1 MGTYSAKQKKSNVS
15 IIGGKEIAKRL
26 RNMEDAAS
34 GILMKAAMKGG
45 EIALDDARKKCPVD
59 SGRLRNSL
67 KLEEL
72 SSTPRKATVKVD
84 YDKGIKYGAF
94 VELGASGRKA
104 NPFMRNA
111 VDENI
116 DKINDAV
123 TNTLVKAVVRRW

>member
-1 MGTYSAKQKKSNVS
+1 MANYSAKQKKSKVD
-15 IIGGKEIAKRL
+15 IVGGKEIAKRL
-26 RNMEDAAS
+26 NNMQDAAS

-45 EIALDDARKKCPVD
+45 EIALNNARKNCPVD
-59 SGRLRNSL
+59 SGKLRNSL
-67 KLEEL
+67 KLEEM

-84 YDKGIKYGAF
+84 YDKSIKYGAF

-116 DKINDAV
+116 SKINDAV
-123 TNTLVKAVVRRW
+123 TDELVRAVIRKW

>member
-1 MGTYSAKQKKSNVS
+1 MANYSAKQKKSNVK

-26 RNMEDAAS
+26 KNMEDAAGS
-34 GILMKAAMKGG
+34 ILMKAAMKGG
-45 EIALDDARKKCPVD
+45 EIALDESKARCPVD
-59 SGRLRNSL
+59 SGNLKNSL

-84 YDKGIKYGAF
+84 YDKSIKYGAF

-123 TNTLVKAVVRRW
+123 TDELSRAVMRKW